1 MNTYY
6 FFTDWYLSRK
16 LYLRQSTFEAEYIY
30 FTKHIIPYFIEL
42 APEIKDITPA
52 MVNNY
57 VKLKLKALSIS
68 SVKKHL
74 HLIKQSLNEA
84 VLLGYIE
91 NNPAA
96 PVRMPRVQRETSA
109 RYVFLTAKEAQ
120 SVLDALSDTEIF
132 LPVAL
137 ALYYGLRRSE
147 VLGLK
152 WNAIN
157 FRNNTLTVHHT
168 VVKNLTINAADLTK
182 TETSCRSFQILPELL
197 PFLYDLKN
205 RKAKTS
211 EYLFCRSD
219 GSVMRPDTL
228 TRSFQRELARHNL
241 PAMRFHDLR
250 HSTASILFDRG
261 WSLEDVKNWLGH
273 SDIETTSN
281 IYLHYGRTRKILLAK
296 DLEGMFKLNGN
307 K

>member
-1 MNTYY
+1 MKTAD

-16 LYLRQSTFEAEYIY
+16 LYIRQSTFEAEYIY

-42 APEIKDITPA
+42 APGINDITPA

-96 PVRMPRVQRETSA
+96 PVRMPRVQRESSA